1 MPLMGSVIPMNPSE
15 FQSAVL
21 QLAVEDHEIISKLTE
36 AISRMFSNKSEAGL
50 KKAIQ
55 SITQLTNQ
63 KVRKHFTYEETEVF
77 VPLLASRPNRKT
89 VTLIAKLKSEH
100 KSLLKQIHRL
110 ELTLQQRRFPGEA
123 NQLWKVLMR
132 FLDKFEDHA
141 NTENEFFHFLLD
153 ETDSPPKRRPR
164 TAARKAK

>member
-1 MPLMGSVIPMNPSE
+1 MKPSE

-21 QLAVEDHEIISKLTE
+21 QLAVEDHEIISQLTE
-36 AISRMFSNKSEAGL
+36 AISRMFGSKSAAGL
-50 KKAIQ
+50 KKAIK
-55 SITQLTNQ
+55 SITRLTNQ
-63 KVRKHFTYEETEVF
+63 KIHKHFAYEETQVF

-89 VTLIAKLKSEH
+89 VILIAKLKAEH

-110 ELTLQQRRFPGEA
+110 ELTLQQRGLPVDA
-123 NQLWKVLMR
+123 NVLWKALMR

-153 ETDSPPKRRPR
+153 GTATPLKRRKPS
-164 TAARKAK
+164 ASRKAK

>member
-1 MPLMGSVIPMNPSE
+1 MKPSA

-36 AISRMFSNKSEAGL
+36 AISRMFSRKSEAGL

-63 KVRKHFTYEETEVF
+63 KVRKHFSYEETQVF

-89 VTLIAKLKSEH
+89 VTLITKLKAEH
-100 KSLLKQIHRL
+100 KSLLKQIHRV
-110 ELTLQQRRFPGEA
+110 ELTLQQRGLPGEA
-123 NQLWKVLMR
+123 NLLWKALMR

-141 NTENEFFHFLLD
+141 NTENEFFHLLLD
-153 ETDSPPKRRPR
+153 GTTHPTKRRRPP
-164 TAARKAK
+164 AARKTK